1 MQLPLR
7 TGEETLLMEEPYV
20 LCTPTYGKPD
30 GAGNVPP
37 QVVKF
42 LNQPANREHLLGVIG
57 AGNTNFGGLFC
68 AAADIS
74 SQKCG
79 VPVLYRFELMGTP
92 EDVEKVNQGLEEIWK
107 RNHQH

>member
-1 MQLPLR
+1 
-7 TGEETLLMEEPYV
+7 MEEPYV

-68 AAADIS
+68 VAADIIS
-74 SQKCG
+74 RKCE